1 MGIFAFLT
9 ASRLKIELTR
19 QRDDIARLH
28 QWLDLETTQKLEAEK
43 TAETQTKLKEDL
55 DAQRQKIQ
63 QEAEQQVHDMEV
75 RLSTLHQEIDG
86 KQRQRSEAT
95 EQNAR
100 LAEQTA
106 QLETRVKELSAALNQ
121 SEDRIGELE
130 NEKTVL
136 QTDLDKIMGNLTR
149 W

>member
-1 MGIFAFLT
+1 
-9 ASRLKIELTR
+9 
-19 QRDDIARLH
+19 
-28 QWLDLETTQKLEAEK
+28 
-43 TAETQTKLKEDL
+43 
-55 DAQRQKIQ
+55 
-63 QEAEQQVHDMEV
+63 MEV
-75 RLSTLHQEIDG
+75 RLSTLRQEIDE

-106 QLETRVKELSAALNQ
+106 QLETRVKELSVALNQ

-130 NEKTVL
+130 NGKTVL
-136 QTDLDKIMGNLTR
+136 QADLDKIMGNLTR